1 MFKDAFSSGFQ
12 QAQSSLAGMK
22 GALGEI
28 NKNQEM
34 NRLAADMSMMVA
46 MTDPLRQSLS
56 SALESPARAAS
67 ALENPMAA
75 VNSVLNEMNAIGGD
89 VGATYEA
96 MEAAALK
103 WATGTAPGSK
113 LATASAGKFA
123 EVSYSMLSAGLN
135 AEQGIMATQQALILA
150 KATMGD
156 ASEAAGLLATVYNNM
171 GDKSADVGVEMT
183 RLSDVLAKTQAYFQ
197 IANLG
202 QLNEGL
208 KYAIPVAQQFGMS
221 ISEVTSVVGQL
232 NTAGLQGSMAGTA
245 LGSMMSKVHDAAKK
259 LDFSIAYDASGGVKL
274 IDTLKNIQAQYGPI
288 NTWNTDTKLAFQ
300 EAFGQE
306 GVRAVT
312 LLQTS
317 LGSLST
323 AYGEIAN
330 ASGVA
335 ADMAGKMSDTYEDK
349 MARLA
354 NASEA
359 MQAQI
364 GTDINQIK
372 GFFVDMKVGFLQN
385 VAAPIMG
392 SPVGPA
398 ISKMTALFGMAAKTA
413 LDMGSGALNT
423 AAQLSVLT
431 ANIQNA
437 GGIAKLFTSSIGFMR
452 SGFGMLLTPLKVA
465 GSGLAAF
472 SASVKSVGFMQT
484 FQGGL
489 SAIGGGISS
498 MGKGIVGILPKM
510 GAWIASA
517 WAAAAAHV
525 AAFWPVY
532 AVIGVIA
539 ALAGIVVLL
548 VKNWDSVSAFFVRL
562 WDGVKNTFF
571 SAMEWIRGVIF
582 GASDWILAAV
592 ALFLPF
598 IGIPAL
604 VIKHWDGI
612 KTFFV
617 ELWGNV
623 KTSFTNFLSWIGGA
637 VEAFIAPFKKIA
649 GGISDFFGKLFGEAK
664 DSGAKL
670 TDTFAQGIQG
680 NAGAPSAAFGSSL
693 QGIGS
698 QMPHSDADE
707 GPLSRLSESGRALTD
722 TFAAGMDPAT
732 LEQRAT
738 LAFQAAAPGG
748 EISLG
753 AANAEAAGAATGP
766 QTFHIEN
773 LYLQADDCRTLLDF
787 LRQIQHAVYRPKE
800 VPV

>member
-12 QAQSSLAGMK
+12 QAQSSLAGMR
-22 GALGEI
+22 GALSEI
-28 NKNQEM
+28 NKNQET

-56 SALESPARAAS
+56 TALDEPA
-67 ALENPMAA
+67 
-75 VNSVLNEMNAIGGD
+75 
-89 VGATYEA
+89 
-96 MEAAALK
+96 
-103 WATGTAPGSK
+103 
-113 LATASAGKFA
+113 
-123 EVSYSMLSAGLN
+123 
-135 AEQGIMATQQALILA
+135 
-150 KATMGD
+150 
-156 ASEAAGLLATVYNNM
+156 
-171 GDKSADVGVEMT
+171 
-183 RLSDVLAKTQAYFQ
+183 Q
-197 IANLG
+197 IA
-202 QLNEGL
+202 QGL
-208 KYAIPVAQQFGMS
+208 DSSF
-221 ISEVTSVVGQL
+221 
-232 NTAGLQGSMAGTA
+232 
-245 LGSMMSKVHDAAKK
+245 
-259 LDFSIAYDASGGVKL
+259 
-274 IDTLKNIQAQYGPI
+274 KNIQALTEKTAQEMAGVRKELLAIGGKSVAGPAAVADAFNDVVGGISDASAQMATLNASVALAEAGQADLGVATNGLVKVMNSYRFSADQAGFASDVFTQTVALGIGSMDEFVSSMSPIAGLMASAGVGFDELGSAMAFATVNGQPVSVAATQMRAAVVALLNPNETLSKTLNSMGIASGSTMLKQYG
-288 NTWNTDTKLAFQ
+288 LAESLTMISGALGGSQ
-300 EAFGQE
+300 DAM
-306 GVRAVT
+306 AKA
-312 LLQTS
+312 
-317 LGSLST
+317 LGSTEALQAATALTNAEYANFAADFRAGSEGITESFRAIQLESIEAKMKRLESAST
-323 AYGEIAN
+323 AI
-330 ASGVA
+330 
-335 ADMAGKMSDTYEDK
+335 
-349 MARLA
+349 
-354 NASEA
+354 
-359 MQAQI
+359 QAQI
-364 GTDINQIK
+364 GADVNQIN
-372 GFFVDMKVGFLQN
+372 GFFIDMKIGFLQS
-385 VAAPIMG
+385 VVSPILN

-398 ISKMTALFGMAAKTA
+398 MSKITAYVGMGAKA
-413 LDMGSGALNT
+413 VLDMGSGALNT

-431 ANIQNA
+431 ANISNA
-437 GGIAKLFTSSIGFMR
+437 GGIAKLFTSSLGFMR

-465 GSGLAAF
+465 GSGLATF

-484 FQGGL
+484 FQNGLTAIGGGL
-489 SAIGGGISS
+489 SAIGR
-498 MGKGIVGILPKM
+498 GIVGLLPKM
-510 GAWIASA
+510 GMWIASA
-517 WAAAAAHV
+517 WSAAAAHMV
-525 AAFWPVY
+525 AFWPIY
-532 AVIGVIA
+532 AVIGAIA
-539 ALAGIVVLL
+539 ALAAGVVIL

-571 SAMEWIRGVIF
+571 SAMEWIKGVIF

-748 EISLG
+748 EIPLG
-753 AANAEAAGAATGP
+753 AANAEAAGAAAGP

-787 LRQIQHAVYRPKE
+787 LRQIQHAVYRPEE

>member
-1 MFKDAFSSGFQ
+1 MNFTSSITLMFKDAFSSGFT
-12 QAQSSLAGMK
+12 QAKNSFAGMK
-22 GALGEI
+22 DALGEI
-28 NKNQEM
+28 NQNQEM
-34 NRLAADMSMMVA
+34 NRMAADLSMMTS
-46 MTDPLRQSLS
+46 MT
-56 SALESPARAAS
+56 E
-67 ALENPMAA
+67 PMR
-75 VNSVLNEMNAIGGD
+75 
-89 VGATYEA
+89 
-96 MEAAALK
+96 
-103 WATGTAPGSK
+103 
-113 LATASAGKFA
+113 
-123 EVSYSMLSAGLN
+123 
-135 AEQGIMATQQALILA
+135 QALSGAMDEPSRIA
-150 KATMGD
+150 AT
-156 ASEAAGLLATVYNNM
+156 
-171 GDKSADVGVEMT
+171 
-183 RLSDVLAKTQAYFQ
+183 
-197 IANLG
+197 
-202 QLNEGL
+202 
-208 KYAIPVAQQFGMS
+208 
-221 ISEVTSVVGQL
+221 
-232 NTAGLQGSMAGTA
+232 
-245 LGSMMSKVHDAAKK
+245 
-259 LDFSIAYDASGGVKL
+259 LDSS
-274 IDTLKNIQAQYGPI
+274 LKNIQAVTGNTAQEMAGLRQELLAVGGKAIAGPEAVTAAYYDVAGGVADVSARMATLKASVALAEAGQADLGSATNGLIKVMNAYGFSADQADFAADVFTQTVGKGVGSMDEFVAAMSPIAGLTASVGVGFDEVGSAMAFMTSKGQTAGVAGNQLKAAITSLLNPNETLNKLLQSMGIASGSAMLKQYGLAESLNMI
-288 NTWNTDTKLAFQ
+288 QSAAGGSQDAMAKALGSTEALQGAIALTQDSFNSFATD
-300 EAFGQE
+300 FGD
-306 GVRAVT
+306 GVDGITAKARAVQ
-312 LLQTS
+312 LESIEAKMKRLEAASSS
-317 LGSLST
+317 L
-323 AYGEIAN
+323 
-330 ASGVA
+330 
-335 ADMAGKMSDTYEDK
+335 
-349 MARLA
+349 
-354 NASEA
+354 
-359 MQAQI
+359 QAQI
-364 GTDINQIK
+364 GGDVNEIK
-372 GFFVDMKVGFLQN
+372 GFFMDVKIGFLEN
-385 VAAPIMG
+385 FAAPLMN

-398 ISKMTALFGMAAKTA
+398 MSKITAYVGMGAKA
-413 LDMGSGALNT
+413 VLDMGSGALNT

-437 GGIAKLFTSSIGFMR
+437 GGIAKLFKGTLGLLGAPFKSVISLAGGFVTKLFGIGASSATAAGGTGAFGAASAGASGGIGVAT
-452 SGFGMLLTPLKVA
+452 GATTAFGASMWAAVLPVLAVVAAVALVA
-465 GSGLAAF
+465 GG
-472 SASVKSVGFMQT
+472 
-484 FQGGL
+484 
-489 SAIGGGISS
+489 
-498 MGKGIVGILPKM
+498 
-510 GAWIASA
+510 
-517 WAAAAAHV
+517 
-525 AAFWPVY
+525 VY
-532 AVIGVIA
+532 
-539 ALAGIVVLL
+539 LL
-548 VKNWDSVSAFFVRL
+548 VKNWDAVSGFFVGL
-562 WDGVKNTFF
+562 WEGVKGIF
-571 SAMEWIRGVIF
+571 SAAWDWLVNLFRSGVEWIRSVIF

-787 LRQIQHAVYRPKE
+787 LRQIQHAVYRPEE

>member
-1 MFKDAFSSGFQ
+1 
-12 QAQSSLAGMK
+12 
-22 GALGEI
+22 
-28 NKNQEM
+28 
-34 NRLAADMSMMVA
+34 
-46 MTDPLRQSLS
+46 
-56 SALESPARAAS
+56 
-67 ALENPMAA
+67 MAA
-75 VNSVLNEMNAIGGD
+75 VNSVLNETNAIGGD

-103 WATGTAPGSK
+103 WAPGTASGSK

-171 GDKSADVGVEMT
+171 GDKSAEVGVEMT
-183 RLSDVLAKTQAYFQ
+183 HLSDVLAKTQAYFQ

-232 NTAGLQGSMAGTA
+232 TTAGLQGSMAGTA

-274 IDTLKNIQAQYGPI
+274 IDTLKNIQAKYGPI

-330 ASGVA
+330 ASGAA

-372 GFFVDMKVGFLQN
+372 GFFIDMKVGFLQN

-437 GGIAKLFTSSIGFMR
+437 GGIANSSHVHRFMR
-452 SGFGMLLTPLKVA
+452 WALAWLLTPLRW
-465 GSGLAAF
+465 AAP
-472 SASVKSVGFMQT
+472 ACRVQRVGQERGFMQT
-484 FQGGL
+484 FQG
-489 SAIGGGISS
+489 
-498 MGKGIVGILPKM
+498 LP
-510 GAWIASA
+510 IAA
-517 WAAAAAHV
+517 GFPPLARHRRFCPRWARGSPPPGPRRRACR
-525 AAFWPVY
+525 AFGPSTRHR
-532 AVIGVIA
+532 AIA
-539 ALAGIVVLL
+539 ALAASRAP
-548 VKNWDSVSAFFVRL
+548 VKNWTRVASSSA
-562 WDGVKNTFF
+562 
-571 SAMEWIRGVIF
+571 
-582 GASDWILAAV
+582 
-592 ALFLPF
+592 
-598 IGIPAL
+598 
-604 VIKHWDGI
+604 
-612 KTFFV
+612 
-617 ELWGNV
+617 
-623 KTSFTNFLSWIGGA
+623 
-637 VEAFIAPFKKIA
+637 
-649 GGISDFFGKLFGEAK
+649 
-664 DSGAKL
+664 
-670 TDTFAQGIQG
+670 
-680 NAGAPSAAFGSSL
+680 
-693 QGIGS
+693 
-698 QMPHSDADE
+698 
-707 GPLSRLSESGRALTD
+707 SGR
-722 TFAAGMDPAT
+722 
-732 LEQRAT
+732 
-738 LAFQAAAPGG
+738 
-748 EISLG
+748 
-753 AANAEAAGAATGP
+753 
-766 QTFHIEN
+766 
-773 LYLQADDCRTLLDF
+773 
-787 LRQIQHAVYRPKE
+787 
-800 VPV
+800 